1 MRSEMVQG
9 NRKMGSGRP
18 GLHAAKHQSAGR
30 IKVNQQ
36 KAKMAK
42 VGAPVAAP
50 KKKTH
55 YNLDYLEERELSKAI
70 DKANEQKIAAKTIQ
84 DGGHLA
90 ISDLKRKG
98 KELNREQRR
107 TQVKKKLTRVEEKLV
122 ALKAKAER
130 EGMTDAVE

>member
-1 MRSEMVQG
+1 MINNSR
-9 NRKMGSGRP
+9 RKDVDCAVDVASSLQNYYKLMELQCR
-18 GLHAAKHQSAGR
+18 L
-30 IKVNQQ
+30 
-36 KAKMAK
+36 KA
-42 VGAPVAAP
+42 
-50 KKKTH
+50 
-55 YNLDYLEERELSKAI
+55 AI

-90 ISDLKRKG
+90 ISDLKKKG